1 MLGSLLCDAIA
12 AKREDIFKAAID
24 GRSCAAWASL
34 ASPTCRRNGPGSA
47 KWSVFPRTDPVSNSV
62 STNTGLRRGETEFW
76 WAETKE
82 PKRSLISNRQLAQT
96 KRVRESLHEWAEKN
110 FFPRS
115 LGAVLKTPTG
125 AEQPSA
131 LSLTLTSGG
140 PPSPSPSIP
149 RRRTPAALAV
159 GVHSF

>member
-47 KWSVFPRTDPVSNSV
+47 KCSVFPRTDPVSNSV
-62 STNTGLRRGETEFW
+62 STSTGLRRGETEFW

-96 KRVRESLHEWAEKN
+96 KRVHESLHEWAEKN

-131 LSLTLTSGG
+131 LSLTLTRRVGPQPLTRNHPASDPGRPSGW
-140 PPSPSPSIP
+140 
-149 RRRTPAALAV
+149 
-159 GVHSF
+159 VHSF